1 MDPFEELVL
10 LKQLLVQEIKYYFYY
25 DLPSGDITSIL
36 SYVDPNEE
44 NPYIEISKDNP
55 LLNINDLNKINFQ
68 VIESDNKRTLTRR
81 KINFDLIKK
90 IDDIIYMMPREH
102 IPVGTKISESEYKFD
117 ILIEQDTIN
126 REFRVRMS
134 GYNRD
139 QYDHKIES
147 KNILV
152 FFVTADND
160 PTILYKK
167 LEIPVKHLINNKYFS
182 IAYDSDIDQCNIF
195 SNRYFQDYI
204 HLVIK

>member
-1 MDPFEELVL
+1 MDPFEELAL
-10 LKQLLVQEIKYYFYY
+10 LKQLLTQEVKYYFYY
-25 DLPSGDITSIL
+25 DLPSGDVISIL
-36 SYVDPNEE
+36 SYMDPDEE
-44 NPYIEISKDNP
+44 NPYIEISKDDP
-55 LLNINDLNKINFQ
+55 LIGTNDLNKINFQ
-68 VIESDNKRTLTRR
+68 VIESDNKRILIRR

-90 IDDIIYMMPREH
+90 IDDIIYKMPREH
-102 IPVGTKISESEYKFD
+102 ILAGTEISESKYKFD

-126 REFRVRMS
+126 REFRIRMS

>member
-1 MDPFEELVL
+1 MDPFEELAL
-10 LKQLLVQEIKYYFYY
+10 LKQLLTQEVKYFFYY
-25 DLPSGDITSIL
+25 DLPSGDIISIL
-36 SYVDPNEE
+36 SYMDPNEE
-44 NPYIEISKDNP
+44 NPYIEISKDDP
-55 LLNINDLNKINFQ
+55 LLDVNNLNKINFQ
-68 VIESDNKRTLTRR
+68 VIESDNKRVLVRK
-81 KINFDLIKK
+81 KINFDLVKK
-90 IDDIIYMMPREH
+90 IDDIIYMLPREY
-102 IPVGTKISESEYKFD
+102 ISTVTKVFESEYKFD

-126 REFRVRMS
+126 REFRIRMS

-167 LEIPVKHLINNKYFS
+167 LEIPVKNLINNKYFS
-182 IAYDSDIDQCNIF
+182 IAYDNDIDQCTIF